1 MTANHT
7 LKNETVM
14 DPRLAE
20 IVGPGKAEYHEF
32 WHMFERAVASNA
44 TGRALVCLEEGP
56 HRLSEGLGL
65 QADATAPTH
74 LSWTYTELDRASE
87 RLSMKLS
94 ALGIVQ
100 GSVIA
105 VFLLNTADY
114 ILLFWAAARL
124 RATFVPLSPQLLGR
138 GFELKSCFEAVV
150 KVDMVVVQE
159 PQDANALD
167 SILDDTIQQNL
178 SLKVLCDGEVAAIG
192 WTSLKA
198 VVEYGS
204 DIDKAPP
211 RFYAENIPV
220 TILFT
225 SGSTS
230 TPKACGHS
238 ARFWSAA
245 THARTVSCRLSK
257 DSRVILHTPPFHI
270 LGLGDMLAT
279 VKAGATVIMPAK
291 RFNPTAS
298 LRAITEQ
305 GCTHVSCTS
314 SIIDSMSREL
324 GGQSLSTKLSS
335 LEVINM
341 TAGVLGTD
349 ILERTKRVLSSQRV
363 IAFWGMT
370 KTLFSLL

>member
-1 MTANHT
+1 
-7 LKNETVM
+7 
-14 DPRLAE
+14 
-20 IVGPGKAEYHEF
+20 
-32 WHMFERAVASNA
+32 
-44 TGRALVCLEEGP
+44 
-56 HRLSEGLGL
+56 
-65 QADATAPTH
+65 
-74 LSWTYTELDRASE
+74 
-87 RLSMKLS
+87 
-94 ALGIVQ
+94 
-100 GSVIA
+100 
-105 VFLLNTADY
+105 
-114 ILLFWAAARL
+114 
-124 RATFVPLSPQLLGR
+124 
-138 GFELKSCFEAVV
+138 
-150 KVDMVVVQE
+150 MVVVQE

-178 SLKVLCDGEVAAIG
+178 SLKVLCDGEVTPPG

-198 VVEYGS
+198 VVEFVS
-204 DIDKAPP
+204 DNDKPPP
-211 RFYAENIPV
+211 RSYAENIPV

-257 DSRVILHTPPFHI
+257 DSRVILHTPPLHI
-270 LGLGDMLAT
+270 LGLGDLLTT
-279 VKAGATVIMPAK
+279 VKAGATVIMPGEK
-291 RFNPTAS
+291 FNPTAS
-298 LRAITEQ
+298 LRAITDE

-324 GGQSLSTKLSS
+324 GGQSLSTKTSS

-349 ILERTKRVLSSQRV
+349 ILERAKRVTSSKRV

-370 KTLFSLL
+370 KTLFSLLWPPEEEVTSFRGVAGIGKPTPEAMIRICSPDGVSAIRRGEEGELHVGGPCRIDKYLNVAKGPDGPFYNDDHGSWMRTGDVASMDENGVVYVLGRYKDVIKRGGININPGIIESCLVTDPRVTKVGKQTLCPTCMLSS